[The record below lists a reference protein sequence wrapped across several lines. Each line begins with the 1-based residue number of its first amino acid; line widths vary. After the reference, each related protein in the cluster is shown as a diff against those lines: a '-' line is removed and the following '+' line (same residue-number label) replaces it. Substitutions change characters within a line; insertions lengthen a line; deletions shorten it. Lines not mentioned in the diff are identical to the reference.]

1 MKMSF
6 DVVASELQWEAA
18 NYREQYDS
26 IMNTRNRE
34 MKELERDYNPTSP
47 KYNERKERINN
58 ACDSAITK
66 LRVQA
71 SERSAADL
79 EELRRQEIER
89 VQVVDESLLTKIRAI
104 ADIPMTTAE
113 LKAFSDKINAKS
125 NYWAS
130 RAIADI
136 AERNGID
143 ASELGIETTL
153 DTKLNVLDQM
163 EQQLDKILKLYGTK
177 DIDEKAYVRFL
188 YLNDNVIENAKQV
201 YGGKAG
207 KLSDSQKADKA
218 YINIKAQVTDIAK
231 GISISNALRNAKEE
245 VKNHLL
251 CRLAEDNSISSMS
264 AELSGHSKEIEEFKN
279 GKAHEYR
286 KAERAIENIRKTKDV
301 AVIRQTAEEYSDNEF
316 FSDMFIREQK
326 QNEVLSGLL
335 YGEPSKDSSVTE

>member
-6 DVVASELQWEAA
+6 DVVASELRWEAA

-26 IMNTRNRE
+26 IMDTRNRE
-34 MKELERDYNPTSP
+34 IKDLERDYNPTSP

-71 SERSAADL
+71 SERSMADL

-89 VQVVDESLLTKIRAI
+89 VQTINESLLTKIRAI

-125 NYWAS
+125 DYWAS

-188 YLNDNVIENAKQV
+188 YLNDNVIENAKQI
-201 YGGKAG
+201 YGGKVG

-218 YINIKAQVTDIAK
+218 YVNIKAQVTDIAK
-231 GISISNALRNAKEE
+231 GISISNALRNARGE
-245 VKNHLL
+245 VKNYLL
-251 CRLAEDNSISSMS
+251 CRLAEDNSISSMA
-264 AELSGHSKEIEEFKN
+264 AEFSGHFKEIEEFKN

-301 AVIRQTAEEYSDNEF
+301 TAIKQTAEEYSDNEF

-326 QNEVLSGLL
+326 QNEALSGLL
-335 YGEPSKDSSVTE
+335 YGEPSKDSGVTE